1 MLTWLTSDLADFS
14 LPYSAW
20 TKIPAL
26 GSQQEFSCQDESVA
40 NNLKQKTGAFFP
52 SFISVGARLFVA
64 VCWYGDPAAESSTLP
79 FCEGRGTEGFLLKPS
94 KMNDSAPLLLYSGIS
109 NWHKWL
115 RRCYLSDMKWRVLFL
130 FLF

>member
-40 NNLKQKTGAFFP
+40 NDLKQKTGAFFP
-52 SFISVGARLFVA
+52 HLLALARGCLWPCVGTATPPRSQARCHFVRDGEPKAFIKTIKDERLH
-64 VCWYGDPAAESSTLP
+64 STP
-79 FCEGRGTEGFLLKPS
+79 FIFWHIKLAQMAPSLLF
-94 KMNDSAPLLLYSGIS
+94 I
-109 NWHKWL
+109 
-115 RRCYLSDMKWRVLFL
+115 
-130 FLF
+130 